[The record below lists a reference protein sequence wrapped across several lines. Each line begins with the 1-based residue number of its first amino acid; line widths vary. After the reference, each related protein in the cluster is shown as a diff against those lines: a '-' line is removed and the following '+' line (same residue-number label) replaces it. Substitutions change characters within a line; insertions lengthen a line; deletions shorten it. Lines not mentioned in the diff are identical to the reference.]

1 MRKDWRRLQ
10 FEIDGDEIVLGYAA
24 LQSRRPRREHRRR
37 SCDWTKIADA
47 QPIEFW
53 SHRSRNQSGKGKG
66 RAIGDVDAV
75 ELETVLAQVI
85 AQRLVRLGRAGALQR
100 GGSL

>member
-10 FEIDGDEIVLGYAA
+10 FEIDGDEIVSGYAA
-24 LQSRRPRREHRRR
+24 LKNRRPRREHRRR
-37 SCDWTKIADA
+37 SCDWTKIADGK
-47 QPIEFW
+47 PIEFW
-53 SHRSRNQSGKGKG
+53 SHRSRNKSGKGKG

-85 AQRLVRLGRAGALQR
+85 EQRLVGLGRAETLR
-100 GGSL
+100 GGDHL